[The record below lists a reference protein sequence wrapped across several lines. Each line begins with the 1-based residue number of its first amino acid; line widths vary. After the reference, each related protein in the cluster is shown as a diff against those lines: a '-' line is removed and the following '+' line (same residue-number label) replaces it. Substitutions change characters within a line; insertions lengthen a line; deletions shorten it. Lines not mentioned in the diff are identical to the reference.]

1 MCFPRISGVSCAW
14 PGNANCTLFAFTLS
28 TCFHLHVEQHQRTLA
43 AIFEDPV
50 RTNILWRDIVAMLV
64 HAGAEVRN
72 GAGSRVRVTL
82 LGKRVTLHRPHRRK
96 EASSYTVRDLRA
108 FLLLTGVVP

>member
-1 MCFPRISGVSCAW
+1 MSSKHR
-14 PGNANCTLFAFTLS
+14 
-28 TCFHLHVEQHQRTLA
+28 RTLA

-50 RTNILWRDIVAMLV
+50 RVNILWSDVRSMLTHV
-64 HAGAEVRN
+64 GADLRN

-82 LGKRVTLHRPHRRK
+82 LEKRVTLHRPHPRK
-96 EASSYTVRDLRA
+96 EVNAYTVRDLRS

>member
-1 MCFPRISGVSCAW
+1 MSSK
-14 PGNANCTLFAFTLS
+14 
-28 TCFHLHVEQHQRTLA
+28 HQRTLA

-82 LGKRVTLHRPHRRK
+82 AGRRVTLHRPHPRK
-96 EASSYTVRDLRA
+96 EANSYTVRDLRA
-108 FLLLTGVVP
+108 FLLLNGVVP